1 MLLGNYFANRIV
13 NRGYNYYLKHK
24 VNNIV
29 KNGDCYCGTV
39 EGSENYQVSI
49 EVSSDS
55 RVIGMSCTCPYAQKG
70 KKCKHEAAMLFEIFG
85 IEAVLGKNYEEN
97 EYDDDYYYDND
108 YDFDDENDKYVYE
121 SREYQDH
128 PILGKLELK
137 SKSEILNII
146 LLALNDSTTYQ
157 IFENIIDNDNRYL
170 EMEKIIKQKLSMDK
184 DIKKSD
190 YQIILKAIKSL
201 KQYKQYNEMID
212 LCELAITQLI
222 NLYSNTTVIQ
232 NQFLFDLVNILE
244 ECSSFDLDKVISV
257 FHQLC
262 IQYNH
267 NFIYQLI
274 DYLNK
279 QNYSLNF
286 IIHVFE
292 ERIEDKGC
300 FYKNE
305 IMKKY
310 LYILFHY
317 QNDQLDE
324 AIKKYYDD
332 QSFKLILIYMYK
344 ENKNYDQ
351 AEKVCLDGIQQSHSV
366 DFYHLLIDIYQ
377 KTNQK
382 NKLINVLKQLLCRK
396 QGNVEYYKQ
405 LKQLYNQEEWQK
417 EKQEIITY
425 LEKQNNNIID
435 IYLEEKMYYSLMK
448 YFKKTNDVIQIKKYE
463 DILFK
468 NVPKDIIE
476 FYENYIYKVLKKS
489 GTREIYQQMSSYLKS
504 IARYDFDKAEDI
516 YHQLELLYPKRYA
529 MLEEMKIERSLSVQL
544 IDIIFAIENS
554 SNHVTSYYN
563 KKTQKIVSLFEELI
577 DQNLIDEID
586 ENWDQY
592 IALLSS
598 YDVHEYQ
605 IMQDFI
611 LNLKNKDIRDQLW
624 NTIHGK
630 GAFRRFKDLAA
641 RFGILEDWFL
651 YLNQQYRKIAI
662 KWCRENN
669 IIYVE

>member
-1 MLLGNYFANRIV
+1 M
-13 NRGYNYYLKHK
+13 
-24 VNNIV
+24 
-29 KNGDCYCGTV
+29 
-39 EGSENYQVSI
+39 SI

-212 LCELAITQLI
+212 LCELAMTQLI